1 MGYGRG
7 QRQAERSKQA
17 IITAFLA
24 LLREQSYQSI
34 VIQDITT
41 RANTG
46 RSTFYRYFPSK
57 ADVLVEMHKTY
68 FGSMALN
75 FTASLHHTEDN
86 PSPGL
91 IRMLTLIQEARTMP
105 ITFTSLG
112 DDAEYVLRQI
122 SALLRQRIEEE
133 LQRTFQAQ
141 ASTLP
146 LPILAQAMTGIYL
159 GLLRGAMEQQYDFS
173 PRQLAETIQRLTQ
186 ALLHEAVVAH
196 Q

>member
-34 VIQDITT
+34 VVQDITV

-68 FGSMALN
+68 FGAMALN
-75 FTASLHHTEDN
+75 FSAALQQAECH

-91 IRMLTLIQEARTMP
+91 IRMLTLVQAARNMP
-105 ITFTSLG
+105 ITLTNLG
-112 DDAEYVLRQI
+112 DDADYILRQI
-122 SALLRQRIEEE
+122 STLLRQRIEEE
-133 LQRTFQAQ
+133 LQQTFQAQ
-141 ASTLP
+141 ESAVS
-146 LPILAQAMTGIYL
+146 LPILAQAITGIYL
-159 GLLRGAMEQQYDFS
+159 GLLRGAMEQQFDFS
-173 PRQLAETIQRLTQ
+173 PHQLAATIQRLAQ
-186 ALLHEAVVAH
+186 ALLREAMVAR
-196 Q
+196 